1 LSGARVSFA
10 HGLLAVVL
18 GQAAW
23 LREQAEAGDFMLQ
36 AAKKDK
42 ESVQILL
49 NAKTEVIGTLLLI
62 WCLWLFTHPCI
73 SGSQSLF
80 VVGVVEEDIRVREV
94 AGEEPCISQR
104 ACGAEAVCC
113 FNLKLMMPS
122 LS

>member
-1 LSGARVSFA
+1 MSGARVSFA

-49 NAKTEVIGTLLLI
+49 NAKTEVIGTYVGDLVPL
-62 WCLWLFTHPCI
+62 
-73 SGSQSLF
+73 
-80 VVGVVEEDIRVREV
+80 VVYP
-94 AGEEPCISQR
+94 A
-104 ACGAEAVCC
+104 
-113 FNLKLMMPS
+113 MY
-122 LS
+122 